1 MTPFYFEPEFWVAVA
16 FVILMVLA
24 AKPIAQKVGT
34 ALDERSETIRK
45 QIDEARRLRD
55 EAQEL
60 LASYQRKQ
68 HEAAREVDA
77 IVEQAKREAERLA
90 VRGKE
95 DLDRSLKRRE
105 QLALDRIKQAEIKAM
120 DEVKALAVDVALEAT
135 RRVLVERVKGDK
147 ADALIDDSIKGL
159 SDKLH

>member
-1 MTPFYFEPEFWVAVA
+1 MTPFYLEPEFWVAVA
-16 FVILMVLA
+16 FVLLMVLA
-24 AKPIAQKVGT
+24 AKPIALKVGA
-34 ALDERSETIRK
+34 ALDERSEAIRK

-68 HEAAREVDA
+68 HEAVREVDG
-77 IVEQAKREAERLA
+77 IVEQAKRESERLVSRA
-90 VRGKE
+90 RD

-105 QLALDRIKQAEIKAM
+105 QLALDRIGQAEIKAV
-120 DEVKALAVDVALEAT
+120 DEVTALAVDVALEAT
-135 RRVLVERVKGDK
+135 RRVLAERVKGAK

-159 SDKLH
+159 ADKLH

>member
-1 MTPFYFEPEFWVAVA
+1 MTPFYLEPEFWVAVA

-24 AKPIAQKVGT
+24 AKPIAQKVGA
-34 ALDERSETIRK
+34 ALDERSEAIRK

-68 HEAAREVDA
+68 HEAVREVDA

-90 VRGKE
+90 ARGKE

-105 QLALDRIKQAEIKAM
+105 QLALDRIQQAEIKAM

-135 RRVLVERVKGDK
+135 RRVLVDRVKGDK
-147 ADALIDDSIKGL
+147 ADALINDSIKGL